1 MLYIDI
7 IVQRQSAVT
16 SVKELPARNSQ
27 NNCSLY
33 INSRM
38 HVITFLLVIG
48 RLTVKRLRITAAA
61 TANNSTPTLYEHDLI
76 GVNDNEHQSAYQTN
90 TTENPVNS
98 FEFTNPVQFGCPTQ
112 DPTTSNN

>member
-1 MLYIDI
+1 
-7 IVQRQSAVT
+7 
-16 SVKELPARNSQ
+16 
-27 NNCSLY
+27 
-33 INSRM
+33 M

-48 RLTVKRLRITAAA
+48 HLTVKRLRITAAA